1 MSKSIQEEIDGGSIE
16 EFIRKFVD
24 EIIVSKVD
32 GDRYNVK
39 LDIFLNLFGTE
50 RSHTKGAKH
59 IGGPLENEIL
69 YMENQK
75 CDTIEY
81 KRTEHTQNQFT
92 YDVYVETL

>member
-1 MSKSIQEEIDGGSIE
+1 MSKSIQEEINGGSIE

-32 GDRYNVK
+32 DDRYNIK
-39 LDIFLNLFGTE
+39 LDIYLNLFGTE

-59 IGGPLENEIL
+59 INGSLENEIL

-75 CDTIEY
+75 CDTVEV
-81 KRTEHTQNQFT
+81 KRADNKPNKFT